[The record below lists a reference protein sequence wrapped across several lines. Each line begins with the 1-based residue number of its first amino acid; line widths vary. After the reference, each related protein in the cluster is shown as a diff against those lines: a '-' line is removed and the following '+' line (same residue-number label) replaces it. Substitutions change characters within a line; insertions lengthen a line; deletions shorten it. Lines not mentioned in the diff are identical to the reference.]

1 MDDSDVRQAV
11 AQWSRFA
18 AEADVNP
25 AQAEAIRKVL
35 AGQGQEHAGSLH
47 KDIGQA
53 KG

>member
-11 AQWSRFA
+11 AQWFRFA

-35 AGQGQEHAGSLH
+35 AGQGQEHAGPLQ
-47 KDIGQA
+47 KNIGQA